1 MYLLQ
6 IYTHEFELRL
16 KNFINPNGRDI
27 NGVCCSGSMDVN
39 GKCSG
44 VCKTRF
50 RVCLKEYQTQID
62 PKSVCNFGDV
72 VTPILGE
79 NNINFTNIAPKYRL
93 ESFSNPIKF
102 PFTWTWPVSTFFI
115 FSIILNNIN
124 ILGSQKT
131 LYTPFVVMLSK
142 LKKKKN

>member
-1 MYLLQ
+1 MNYFQ
-6 IYTHEFELRL
+6 VNAHEFELRL
-16 KNFINPNGRDI
+16 KSFINHHGRDI
-27 NGVCCSGSMDVN
+27 NGICCSGTMDVN

-93 ESFSNPIKF
+93 ESFSNPIKL
-102 PFTWTWPVSTFFI
+102 PFTWTWPVSI
-115 FSIILNNIN
+115 FYRFVIIHTNCLW
-124 ILGSQKT
+124 
-131 LYTPFVVMLSK
+131 
-142 LKKKKN
+142 